1 MNHRATPRLALA
13 GLTCLLLASCEAPRP
28 EERGGAPASA
38 TSLSPRATAPAKA
51 SASGGALSSA
61 ASSAPPAPPKSEQLT
76 LLAGGD
82 VSFGRMRGQRLLR
95 EPKRDDFAP
104 LAAWLRAADL
114 RFVNLECPLSEQ
126 GGLTRSPINKLVF
139 TGPPIGADALQ
150 RADIDVVSLANNHAW
165 DYGHSGL
172 LQTLKNLERT
182 HIAYVG
188 AGRSQQRAYQPVI
201 VEKKGWRIAFVA
213 VTAVWNQNLN
223 PHPGRQ
229 FVADAKRERLLAAV
243 RAARATR
250 GVDRVVLSYHG
261 GDEYETMPYPAT
273 RALLAD
279 AIRAGADAVVAH
291 HPHVVREIA
300 FVDGKP
306 ILFSLG
312 NLLMRMVTGKPWTE
326 YGMLARLRFDRAGGT
341 ALSVCPLRIFG
352 LEPIPLTGDARRL
365 AFFRAKLRRLL
376 AHGAMTS
383 PHTSATLAPFQPDG
397 CMAVEV
403 TKTTQPT
410 RRKQP

>member
-1 MNHRATPRLALA
+1 
-13 GLTCLLLASCEAPRP
+13 
-28 EERGGAPASA
+28 
-38 TSLSPRATAPAKA
+38 
-51 SASGGALSSA
+51 
-61 ASSAPPAPPKSEQLT
+61 
-76 LLAGGD
+76 
-82 VSFGRMRGQRLLR
+82 MRGQRLLR
-95 EPKRDDFAP
+95 EPNRDDFAP
-104 LAAWLRAADL
+104 LAPWLRAADL

-126 GGLTRSPINKLVF
+126 GGLTRSPINQLVF
-139 TGPPIGADALQ
+139 TGPPIGSDALH
-150 RADIDVVSLANNHAW
+150 RARIDIVSLANNHAW
-165 DYGHSGL
+165 DYGHDGL
-172 LQTLKNLERT
+172 LQTLNNLERT

-188 AGRSQQRAYQPVI
+188 AGRNQPRAYQPVI
-201 VEKKGWRIAFVA
+201 VEKNGWRIAFVA

-229 FVADAKRERLLAAV
+229 FVAGAKRESVLAAV
-243 RAARATR
+243 RAAKTTR

-279 AIRAGADAVVAH
+279 AIRAGADAVIGH

-326 YGMLARLRFDRAGGT
+326 YGMLARLRFDRTGGT

-365 AFFRAKLRRLL
+365 AFFRAKLSHLL
-376 AHGAMTS
+376 SRGATTS
-383 PHTSATLAPFQPDG
+383 PSTSGKLAPFQPDG
-397 CMAVEV
+397 CMAVEE
-403 TKTTQPT
+403 TKTTQAS
-410 RRKQP
+410 RRTQP